1 MLKNGIN
8 NIYMGQF
15 FLKTL
20 TNIFVWNLKWLKF
33 DLIFISLCELQ
44 IIIFFNFFVLKVF
57 DYEISKVAI
66 IYMDFIKK
74 KFKYYDFK
82 KNCIQQ
88 NN

>member
-74 KFKYYDFK
+74 KFKYYDFY

-88 NN
+88 NS

>member
-15 FLKTL
+15 FLKTS

-66 IYMDFIKK
+66 IYMDFIKHF
-74 KFKYYDFK
+74 FKYYDF
-82 KNCIQQ
+82 
-88 NN
+88 